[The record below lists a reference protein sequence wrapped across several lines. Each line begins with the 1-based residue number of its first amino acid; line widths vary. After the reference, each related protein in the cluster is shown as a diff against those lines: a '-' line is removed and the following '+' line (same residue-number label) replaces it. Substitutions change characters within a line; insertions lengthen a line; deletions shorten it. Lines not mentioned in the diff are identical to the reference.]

1 MYLVAYPL
9 MDCTVDSTKCD
20 GPSDQVTRLIKGN
33 DSIIIFSKFKVA
45 HRLVPPQKIKLH
57 AFLCLLGIRH
67 KSSCDANKCG
77 PMNDFAIKSSSLH
90 LFSITKISES
100 RQNRLLTFLKCG
112 SSRMQGGHHGA
123 KKSIN
128 TEP

>member
-45 HRLVPPQKIKLH
+45 HRLVPKKIKLY
-57 AFLCLLGIRH
+57 AFLCLFRY
-67 KSSCDANKCG
+67 KA
-77 PMNDFAIKSSSLH
+77 
-90 LFSITKISES
+90 
-100 RQNRLLTFLKCG
+100 
-112 SSRMQGGHHGA
+112 
-123 KKSIN
+123 
-128 TEP
+128 